1 MDTAWDN
8 KSLLIVHQLISDSMG
23 FSSWMISLF
32 AHPSS
37 IFFSFLKTD
46 GF

>member
-8 KSLLIVHQLISDSMG
+8 KNLLIVHQLISAFMG

-37 IFFSFLKTD
+37 FFVFFFKN
-46 GF
+46 